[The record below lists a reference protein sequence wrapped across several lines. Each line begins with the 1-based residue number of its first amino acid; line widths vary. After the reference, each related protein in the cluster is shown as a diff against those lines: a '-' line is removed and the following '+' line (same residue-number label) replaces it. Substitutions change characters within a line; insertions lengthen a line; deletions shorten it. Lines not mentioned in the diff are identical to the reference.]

1 MKVRFNIF
9 IIVFLINIPTA
20 IAQINANII
29 GDAID
34 LGANCYILTRDV
46 INQKGGVWYNNP
58 IDFSKDFAIYYQANF
73 GSKNN
78 NGADGMALVFKGNP
92 QAELGN
98 EGGGLSY
105 QGITPSLVIE
115 FDTWQNIPFGDPTF
129 DHISIMKNGDA
140 NHSNPV
146 NNLAGPVQASLSN
159 PDIEDS
165 NDHEIKIEWF
175 ALQQVLIVYFDCIPR
190 IQITMDIK
198 ASIFGGDDSVYF
210 GFVSSTGG
218 NSNLHQ
224 VCLNRVSFVDNLQL
238 QDVTIC
244 EGESSE
250 IDATIA
256 SGVSYSWSPT
266 EGVSNPN
273 SAKPIFSPDVTTT
286 YKVTIEDFCGD
297 IIVEDVTVTV
307 YSIKTPIFDG
317 IDPICEG
324 DIINPLPTTSKNN
337 ITGFWTPQLNNT
349 TTTTYTFI
357 PFSEP
362 CVTTTTL
369 EVIVNPLVIPS
380 FDAIAP
386 ICEGDLLTELPT
398 MSNNGISG
406 IWSPS
411 LNNTFTTLYTFTPNP
426 DQGCVSKGFL
436 EIIVNPIEIPQF
448 DFETTIC
455 EGSTFQ
461 LPTIANN
468 GIEGV
473 WLPEFNAEV
482 SQLYTFTPVDESC
495 ASSISIEIS
504 IEKRILPEFRIKD
517 SICEG
522 QNIAELPSISNNG
535 VEGVWTPEL
544 NNTTT
549 TLYTF
554 TPFDSECAL
563 TTTHQIIV
571 NSSLLPLFDNIKTSS
586 CFGETLDELPRQST
600 NGIVGTWFPALNNQL
615 TTTYVFTPDDG
626 QNCALETTITI
637 VVAEPIV
644 PIFDSINPICKGE
657 TLEALPQISNNQ
669 ITGSWFPEL
678 NNLETTTYTFIPDTG
693 QCANQTTVIIEV
705 FPISEL
711 IVNIIMNSDDF
722 SDNQAISIDVI
733 GGTGP
738 YEYQLDDLP
747 WQDENKFNG
756 IVGCEEHLVKVRELS
771 KCSNI
776 AIQTFKI
783 LEYPKFFTPN
793 GDDKND
799 TWNIECLK
807 NQTEARITIF
817 NRYGKM
823 ISIIN
828 PSLFGWDGK
837 FNNKLMPSND
847 YWFQAEY
854 LGNDGKP
861 KLFTSHFSLIR

>member
-1 MKVRFNIF
+1 M
-9 IIVFLINIPTA
+9 PTA
-20 IAQINANII
+20 LAQINASLI

-34 LGANCYILTRDV
+34 LGNNCYILTQDV
-46 INQKGGVWYNNP
+46 KSQKGGVWYNNP

-73 GSKNN
+73 GSKNS

-92 QAELGN
+92 QPELGN
-98 EGGGLSY
+98 DGGGLSY
-105 QGITPSLVIE
+105 QGITPSLIVE
-115 FDTWQNIPFGDPTF
+115 FDTWQNSDFGDPIF

-159 PDIEDS
+159 PNIEDGS
-165 NDHEIKIEWF
+165 DHEVKIEWF

-256 SGVSYSWSPT
+256 SGVSYSWSPRD
-266 EGVSNPN
+266 GVSNPN
-273 SAKPIFSPDVTTT
+273 SANPVFSPNETTT
-286 YKVTIEDFCGD
+286 YTVTIEDVCGD
-297 IIVEDVTVTV
+297 VIVEEVTVTIA
-307 YSIKTPIFDG
+307 SFKSAIFDS

-324 DIINPLPTTSKNN
+324 DIIDPLPTTSKNN

-357 PFSEP
+357 PFSDP

-386 ICEGDLLTELPT
+386 ICKGDLLTELPT

-411 LNNTFTTLYTFTPNP
+411 LNNTSTTLYTFTPNP
-426 DQGCVSKGFL
+426 DQGCVANGFL
-436 EIIVNPIEIPQF
+436 EIIVNQIEIPQF

-455 EGSTFQ
+455 EGTSFEF
-461 LPTIANN
+461 PSIANN
-468 GIEGV
+468 GIEGE
-473 WLPEFNAEV
+473 WSPEFNAGL
-482 SQLYTFTPVDESC
+482 SQVYTFTPIDESC
-495 ASSISIEIS
+495 VSSISIAITIKKRIIPEFS
-504 IEKRILPEFRIKD
+504 IEG

-535 VEGVWTPEL
+535 VEGFWTPEV

-554 TPFDSECAL
+554 TPYDFECAL
-563 TTTHQIIV
+563 STTHQIIV
-571 NSSLLPLFDNIKTSS
+571 NSNILPLFDDIKTSS
-586 CFGETLDELPRQST
+586 CFGETLDELPTQSA
-600 NGIVGTWFPALNNQL
+600 NGIVGTWLPALNNQL
-615 TTTYVFTPDDG
+615 TTTYTFTPDEG
-626 QNCALETTITI
+626 QNCVLETTITI
-637 VVAEPIV
+637 VITEPIV
-644 PIFDSINPICKGE
+644 PIFDSISPICEGE
-657 TLEALPQISNNQ
+657 TLEALPQISKNQ

-678 NNLETTTYTFIPDTG
+678 NNLETTTYTFIPNLG
-693 QCANQTTVIIEV
+693 QCANQTTLKIEV
-705 FPISEL
+705 LPITEL
-711 IVNIIMNSDDF
+711 VVDIMMNSDDF
-722 SDNQAISIDVI
+722 SDNQAISIDVK
-733 GGTGP
+733 GGTGS
-738 YEYQLDDLP
+738 YEYQLDELP
-747 WQDENKFNG
+747 WQTNNSFSG
-756 IVGCEEHLVKVRELS
+756 ITGCGEHLVKVRELS

-823 ISIIN
+823 VAIIN